1 MLDVVSVGQNVA
13 LHADACKS
21 KYEKE
26 ESLCKSSGVNTLSPV
41 AHALAFGLIP
51 DFS

>member
-1 MLDVVSVGQNVA
+1 MSDVVSVGQNVA

-26 ESLCKSSGVNTLSPV
+26 SSLCKSSGVKNLSPV
-41 AHALAFGLIP
+41 LHILAFGLIP